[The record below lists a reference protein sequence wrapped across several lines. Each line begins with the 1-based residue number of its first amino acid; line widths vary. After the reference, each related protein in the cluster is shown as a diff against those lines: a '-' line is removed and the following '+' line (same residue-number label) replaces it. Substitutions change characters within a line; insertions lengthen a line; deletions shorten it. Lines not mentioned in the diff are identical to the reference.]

1 MATTE
6 TTTTCP
12 RHPKVETNLRCA
24 SCGTLICPKCLV
36 QTPVGMK
43 CRACGTQKGKVF
55 TLSPLNVFCGSAAGL
70 VLGIV
75 AGLGVDFLGW
85 FTIFVAVAYGSF
97 AGEMIIRAAGR
108 KRGSRMEVLAGVA
121 LAVGAI
127 GGRLL
132 VTLLFAREVGHSP
145 HILGLFAQ
153 VARLCIPSPIAIV
166 SLAIAIGSA
175 IGRIRY
181 I

>member
-1 MATTE
+1 ME
-6 TTTTCP
+6 
-12 RHPKVETNLRCA
+12 
-24 SCGTLICPKCLV
+24 
-36 QTPVGMK
+36 

-55 TLSPLNVFCGSAAGL
+55 TLSPLQALCGSAAGI

-85 FTIFVAVAYGSF
+85 FTIFLAVAYGSF
-97 AGEMIIRAAGR
+97 AGEMILRAAGR
-108 KRGSRMEVLAGVA
+108 KRGTRMEVLAGVA

-132 VTLLFAREVGHSP
+132 VAVLFTREVGHPP
-145 HILGLFAQ
+145 HILRSFAE

-166 SLAIAIGSA
+166 SLVIAIGSA
-175 IGRIRY
+175 VGRIRY